1 MNISQF
7 ACTATGFAAITFLT
21 VFATDAAAD
30 ALPSG
35 PMHCQEGF
43 CDDTPTINLLPT
55 GSSAA
60 PTFSDADPAVPVHA
74 LPQYS
79 RDRALAMPPAL

>member
-1 MNISQF
+1 MNIRQI
-7 ACTATGFAAITFLT
+7 ACTAIGLGAATFLT
-21 VFATDAAAD
+21 VFAPGAGAD
-30 ALPSG
+30 APG

-55 GSSAA
+55 GSSEA
-60 PTFSDADPAVPVHA
+60 PVFSDADPAVPVAA

-79 RDRALAMPPAL
+79 HDRASASAMTPAP